1 MFNFTA
7 EFTNID
13 CFIKTINRINHRLI
27 LYAINSCC
35 LFIHIKVKILSI
47 DLDLND
53 EIEIK
58 DRKFKGSSP

>member
-27 LYAINSCC
+27 LYAKTLSSI
-35 LFIHIKVKILSI
+35 FILI
-47 DLDLND
+47 DYSNFSDNLYRDD
-53 EIEIK
+53 EA
-58 DRKFKGSSP
+58 GN

>member
-27 LYAINSCC
+27 PYVWLSFMLILIKDKY
-35 LFIHIKVKILSI
+35 LFIYC
-47 DLDLND
+47 NN
-53 EIEIK
+53 
-58 DRKFKGSSP
+58 